1 MTKFNLREAIAK
13 NKATFFSSLNEN
25 ASDTA
30 EKFAKH
36 MSKKENRKFTVTPGS
51 VDEKSFDLDIDGLE
65 YEGGSYLI
73 DDNGD
78 IINVSMGNK
87 VYGNVNQLEEGDLM
101 KSVGKGLDYEATEK
115 MIRNYAGR
123 LLSNLEDNTNQ
134 FRDVEDL
141 FDFYLV
147 NPQDFPEPMN
157 YEFFKNNFDDI
168 LSLAMTGLDEGK
180 KSWYME
186 PEEEDYNG
194 EDYGDYNDENM
205 GDGYIDDTD
214 SEYDT
219 GVDESKKKYYKD
231 AEADDAEHIK
241 ALEKDMK
248 DDKKSSKMKKSE
260 LKAKIKEMVL
270 AEMNLDIQDTT
281 SEYDFLA
288 EKTVKEGVWSVL
300 PARIPEFIQAV
311 EELKD
316 EYHAVVGSDDVYDGL
331 DRAISAAEELLMNT
345 AKIREA
351 KEEEVEDTEVDIDG
365 MEDIDVDTT
374 SEVDPDIK
382 AVQDLLTQA
391 QAAAQALGDEKLT
404 DQIGN
409 TITFFTRTHVVDKG
423 AVAEGKE
430 MEEGYFGANNE
441 VEELIDALEYE
452 TMDEFF
458 SDNPG
463 AITAV
468 LDWAAGIPEFRA
480 KMETSGL
487 LEAKKS
493 TAKLDEIVK
502 DMDHIISFMYLY
514 IDNFF
519 KKNDDRS
526 EDELEVIDDI
536 KYDLEGRKQNVI
548 MKKYKDINSVKDL
561 ERYVATNLG
570 KINDEDELDES
581 LNESMFPMLKKIL
594 K

>member
-25 ASDTA
+25 VSDTA

-51 VDEKSFDLDIDGLE
+51 VDEKSFDLDVDGLE

-101 KSVGKGLDYEATEK
+101 KSVGKGLEYEAAEEK
-115 MIRNYAGR
+115 IRDYADR
-123 LLSNLEDNTNQ
+123 LLGAGVD
-134 FRDVEDL
+134 DVEDL
-141 FDFYLV
+141 ANFYLD
-147 NPQDFPEPMN
+147 NPEDLPEPMEH
-157 YEFFKNNFDDI
+157 EFFKNNFDDI

-180 KSWYME
+180 KS
-186 PEEEDYNG
+186 
-194 EDYGDYNDENM
+194 
-205 GDGYIDDTD
+205 
-214 SEYDT
+214 
-219 GVDESKKKYYKD
+219 YYRD

-288 EKTVKEGVWSVL
+288 EKKED
-300 PARIPEFIQAV
+300 
-311 EELKD
+311 EED
-316 EYHAVVGSDDVYDGL
+316 
-331 DRAISAAEELLMNT
+331 T
-345 AKIREA
+345 
-351 KEEEVEDTEVDIDG
+351 EVEDTEVDIDG

-423 AVAEGKE
+423 AVAEGEE
-430 MEEGYFGANNE
+430 MVNEAEGKLVDEKTGEEVTLPYKTLDFRG
-441 VEELIDALEYE
+441 
-452 TMDEFF
+452 
-458 SDNPG
+458 NP
-463 AITAV
+463 ITV
-468 LDWAAGIPEFRA
+468 VSFRA
-480 KMETSGL
+480 PHKSSSTGRIYTKDNREYFPGVAGL
-487 LEAKKS
+487 K
-493 TAKLDEIVK
+493 II
-502 DMDHIISFMYLY
+502 DHSF
-514 IDNFF
+514 
-519 KKNDDRS
+519 S
-526 EDELEVIDDI
+526 E
-536 KYDLEGRKQNVI
+536 N
-548 MKKYKDINSVKDL
+548 
-561 ERYVATNLG
+561 
-570 KINDEDELDES
+570 
-581 LNESMFPMLKKIL
+581 LNESIFPMLKKIL

>member
-25 ASDTA
+25 ISDTA

-51 VDEKSFDLDIDGLE
+51 VDEKSFDLDVDGLE

-73 DDNGD
+73 DDKGD

-87 VYGNVNQLEEGDLM
+87 VYGNINQLEESLTESVKILDRQADLDQAYFNLDVDGKEMGFTYWDYDEKFDEATYEEVMYMIEKQLINVDKYGFPVDPQLTPEQKEEIAQVVLKDLQTNPGWKSNLNINQLEEGDLM
-101 KSVGKGLDYEATEK
+101 KSVGKGLEYEAAEEK
-115 MIRNYAGR
+115 IRDYADR
-123 LLSNLEDNTNQ
+123 LLGAGVD
-134 FRDVEDL
+134 DVEDL
-141 FDFYLV
+141 ANFYLD
-147 NPQDFPEPMN
+147 NPEDLPEPMN

-180 KSWYME
+180 KS
-186 PEEEDYNG
+186 
-194 EDYGDYNDENM
+194 
-205 GDGYIDDTD
+205 
-214 SEYDT
+214 
-219 GVDESKKKYYKD
+219 YYRD

-351 KEEEVEDTEVDIDG
+351 KEDEEVEDTEIDIDG

-409 TITFFTRTHVVDKG
+409 TITFFTRTHIVDKG
-423 AVAEGKE
+423 AVAEELNEAKSLLFSFDYDSTDEDNVDYIQGLLKDARVDAIAQPGFEPDEMVVKAKNEVELRKAKKVIQANGFKIYKSVEEGKE
-430 MEEGYFGANNE
+430 M
-441 VEELIDALEYE
+441 V
-452 TMDEFF
+452 
-458 SDNPG
+458 
-463 AITAV
+463 
-468 LDWAAGIPEFRA
+468 
-480 KMETSGL
+480 
-487 LEAKKS
+487 
-493 TAKLDEIVK
+493 
-502 DMDHIISFMYLY
+502 
-514 IDNFF
+514 
-519 KKNDDRS
+519 
-526 EDELEVIDDI
+526 
-536 KYDLEGRKQNVI
+536 
-548 MKKYKDINSVKDL
+548 
-561 ERYVATNLG
+561 
-570 KINDEDELDES
+570 
-581 LNESMFPMLKKIL
+581 NESMFPMLKKIL

>member
-1 MTKFNLREAIAK
+1 MI
-13 NKATFFSSLNEN
+13 
-25 ASDTA
+25 
-30 EKFAKH
+30 EKQ
-36 MSKKENRKFTVTPGS
+36 
-51 VDEKSFDLDIDGLE
+51 L
-65 YEGGSYLI
+65 
-73 DDNGD
+73 
-78 IINVSMGNK
+78 INVDK
-87 VYGNVNQLEEGDLM
+87 YGFPVDPQLTPEQKEEIAQVVLKDLQTNPGWKSNLNINQLEEGDLM
-101 KSVGKGLDYEATEK
+101 KSVGKGLEYEAAEEK
-115 MIRNYAGR
+115 IRDYADR
-123 LLSNLEDNTNQ
+123 LLGAGVD
-134 FRDVEDL
+134 DVEDL
-141 FDFYLV
+141 ANFYLD
-147 NPQDFPEPMN
+147 NPEDLPEPMN

-180 KSWYME
+180 KS
-186 PEEEDYNG
+186 
-194 EDYGDYNDENM
+194 
-205 GDGYIDDTD
+205 
-214 SEYDT
+214 
-219 GVDESKKKYYKD
+219 YYRD

-288 EKTVKEGVWSVL
+288 EKTEKDGVWTVL

-351 KEEEVEDTEVDIDG
+351 KEDEEVEDTEIDIDG

-409 TITFFTRTHVVDKG
+409 TITFFTRTHIVDKG
-423 AVAEGKE
+423 AVAEELNEAKSLLFSFDYDSTDEDNVDYIQGLLKDARVDAIAQPGFEPDEMVVKAKNEVELRKAKKVIQANGFKIYKSVEEGKE
-430 MEEGYFGANNE
+430 M
-441 VEELIDALEYE
+441 V
-452 TMDEFF
+452 
-458 SDNPG
+458 
-463 AITAV
+463 
-468 LDWAAGIPEFRA
+468 
-480 KMETSGL
+480 
-487 LEAKKS
+487 
-493 TAKLDEIVK
+493 
-502 DMDHIISFMYLY
+502 
-514 IDNFF
+514 
-519 KKNDDRS
+519 
-526 EDELEVIDDI
+526 
-536 KYDLEGRKQNVI
+536 
-548 MKKYKDINSVKDL
+548 
-561 ERYVATNLG
+561 
-570 KINDEDELDES
+570 
-581 LNESMFPMLKKIL
+581 NESMFPMLKKIL